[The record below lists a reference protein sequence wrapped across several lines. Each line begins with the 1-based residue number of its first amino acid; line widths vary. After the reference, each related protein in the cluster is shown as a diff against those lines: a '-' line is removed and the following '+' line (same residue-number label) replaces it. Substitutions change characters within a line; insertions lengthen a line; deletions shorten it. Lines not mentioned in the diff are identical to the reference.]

1 MQYFVD
7 QSNLVNEE
15 KDIRIYNLN
24 LKFILNAQDF
34 FIQNFNLQQL
44 NFN

>member
-44 NFN
+44 NSN